1 MFLFVRPWPL
11 IGSLHLLGRFKR
23 VPFEAFT
30 ALQKVEFSR
39 NGTTGCESLSQS
51 LNVKILLFQEYGRV
65 VQLRMGSLNAVVV
78 SEGPDVKE
86 VLHTKVSS
94 HCRGPSYGRELLS
107 ELIKKDIIFVNASN
121 MKKKKKY
128 A

>member
-1 MFLFVRPWPL
+1 MAPQAVEA
-11 IGSLHLLGRFKR
+11 SL
-23 VPFEAFT
+23 
-30 ALQKVEFSR
+30 
-39 NGTTGCESLSQS
+39 S
-51 LNVKILLFQEYGRV
+51 LNVKILLLQEYGRV

-94 HCRGPSYGRELLS
+94 HCTAYGRELLS

>member
-51 LNVKILLFQEYGRV
+51 LNVKILLTGIWAGCATAHG
-65 VQLRMGSLNAVVV
+65 QLECCCGERGARCERSASHKGEL
-78 SEGPDVKE
+78 
-86 VLHTKVSS
+86 SS
-94 HCRGPSYGRELLS
+94 SYGRELLS